1 MKIFSTNNLLKVLYR
16 RNFIQKLN
24 YSNDST
30 ALRACLVG
38 SGPAG
43 FYSSQYLL
51 KHLPNVKID
60 MIEKLPVPFGLGISL
75 IINHQVN

>member
-1 MKIFSTNNLLKVLYR
+1 MFSKNNLLKLFTTRKVL
-16 RNFIQKLN
+16 QKFN
-24 YSNDST
+24 YSNDT
-30 ALRACLVG
+30 AALRTCVVG

-60 MIEKLPVPFGLGISL
+60 MIEKLPVPFGLGMDKKALS
-75 IINHQVN
+75 

>member
-1 MKIFSTNNLLKVLYR
+1 MKIFSSNNLLKLFYTKNILQR
-16 RNFIQKLN
+16 LN
-24 YSNDST
+24 YSNDT
-30 ALRACLVG
+30 KALRTCVVG

-60 MIEKLPVPFGLGISL
+60 MIEKLPVPFGLGRRR
-75 IINHQVN
+75 INC